1 MKDIAPPK
9 GFFELFMNAMDDFTM
24 KILIVAAFA
33 SIAIEVGTAKDEK
46 RPTAWIEGFAILVAV
61 SVCGTVTAVN
71 DY

>member
-1 MKDIAPPK
+1 
-9 GFFELFMNAMDDFTM
+9 MDDFTM

-33 SIAIEVGTAKDEK
+33 SIAIEVGTASSEK

-61 SVCGTVTAVN
+61 AVCCSVAAVN